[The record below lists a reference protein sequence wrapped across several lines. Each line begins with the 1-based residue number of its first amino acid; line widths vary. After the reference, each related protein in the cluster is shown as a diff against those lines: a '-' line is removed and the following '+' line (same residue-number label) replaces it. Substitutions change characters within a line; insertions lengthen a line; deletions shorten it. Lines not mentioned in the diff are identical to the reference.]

1 MHINNYAIIMLN
13 PTDKNHMIQI
23 VNHAIQMETFY
34 DANIKK
40 DHCNVGHAM
49 ILTMLHAFYCLR
61 IIDHECY
68 GKLFL
73 QCNQNIL

>member
-1 MHINNYAIIMLN
+1 MHINSYAIIMLN

-40 DHCNVGHAM
+40 GS
-49 ILTMLHAFYCLR
+49 
-61 IIDHECY
+61 
-68 GKLFL
+68 L
-73 QCNQNIL
+73 QRWTCHDFNNAICFFIV